1 MTMPHLPVPVCL
13 ATPETP
19 PIYPGTVPGNPYA
32 DMQPAPQVAA
42 PPGQGLGVA
51 SICLGIIG
59 LILCASGTVRR
70 ECIPHLVRKIP
81 LSKLSLPSV
90 SLPSPGRSH
99 PGRDHERHRS
109 HPRLNGRKR
118 VQDPR
123 HERMYKVGVW
133 MNAAPM
139 IVFLVAEIT
148 AILWLMGGLIYPGRL
163 CPIALDK

>member
-1 MTMPHLPVPVCL
+1 M
-13 ATPETP
+13 
-19 PIYPGTVPGNPYA
+19 
-32 DMQPAPQVAA
+32 
-42 PPGQGLGVA
+42 A

-59 LILCASGTVRR
+59 LILCASGLFSGVYPAFSAKDSVEQALAPFSFIAISGTIY
-70 ECIPHLVRKIP
+70 IPGAIMNVIGLI
-81 LSKLSLPSV
+81 LGS
-90 SLPSPGRSH
+90 
-99 PGRDHERHRS
+99 
-109 HPRLNGRKR
+109 NGRKR